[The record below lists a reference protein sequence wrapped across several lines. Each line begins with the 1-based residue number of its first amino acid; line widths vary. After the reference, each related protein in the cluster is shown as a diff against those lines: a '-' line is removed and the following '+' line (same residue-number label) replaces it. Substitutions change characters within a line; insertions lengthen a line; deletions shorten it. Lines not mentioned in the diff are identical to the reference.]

1 MTNSKAVL
9 AVLAGVAAGA
19 ALGML
24 FAPDKGSDTRKKIS
38 KKGEDLADA
47 LNEKIDDKFDEL
59 LDAITGKV
67 KKTGSSNDAHAKTV
81 EFQSQA

>member
-1 MTNSKAVL
+1 MTNGKAIL

-24 FAPDKGSDTRKKIS
+24 FTADRGSDMRKAIS

-47 LNEKIDDKFDEL
+47 LNDKIDQKFDEL
-59 LDAITGKV
+59 LTSITGKM
-67 KKTGSSNDAHAKTV
+67 KKPVSQNDLHVNKT
-81 EFQSQA
+81 EAIG

>member
-1 MTNSKAVL
+1 MTNGKAIL

-24 FAPDKGSDTRKKIS
+24 FAPDKGSDTRKMIS

-47 LNEKIDDKFDEL
+47 LNDKIDDKFEEL
-59 LDAITGKV
+59 LTAVTGKV
-67 KKTGSSNDAHAKTV
+67 KSTASTNGAPVNKAETAK
-81 EFQSQA
+81 

>member
-1 MTNSKAVL
+1 MTNGKAIL

-24 FAPDKGSDTRKKIS
+24 FAPDKGSDTRKMIS

-47 LNEKIDDKFDEL
+47 LNDKIEDKFDEL
-59 LDAITGKV
+59 LTAVTGIV
-67 KKTGSSNDAHAKTV
+67 KRTGTANDAPVNKAETL
-81 EFQSQA
+81 S

>member
-1 MTNSKAVL
+1 MTNGKAIL

-24 FAPDKGSDTRKKIS
+24 FAPDKGSDTRKMIS

-47 LNEKIDDKFDEL
+47 LNDKIDDKFDEL
-59 LDAITGKV
+59 LTAVTGKV
-67 KKTGSSNDAHAKTV
+67 KRTGSTNDTPVHQAEIAK
-81 EFQSQA
+81 

>member
-24 FAPDKGSDTRKKIS
+24 FAPEKGSDTRKKIS

-67 KKTGSSNDAHAKTV
+67 KKTDPSNDAQWKTV

>member
-1 MTNSKAVL
+1 MTNGKAIL

-24 FAPDKGSDTRKKIS
+24 FAPDKGSDTRKMIS

-47 LNEKIDDKFDEL
+47 LNDKIDDKFDEL
-59 LDAITGKV
+59 LTAVTGKV
-67 KKTGSSNDAHAKTV
+67 KRTGTANDAPVNKAETL
-81 EFQSQA
+81 S

>member
-1 MTNSKAVL
+1 MNNGKAIL

-24 FAPDKGSDTRKKIS
+24 FAPDKGSGTRKKIS

-47 LNEKIDDKFDEL
+47 LNDKIDRKFEEL
-59 LDAITGKV
+59 LNSVTGKV
-67 KKTGSSNDAHAKTV
+67 KKPASKNEPTVAKAEIV
-81 EFQSQA
+81 E